1 MTAIKKPLERYVR
14 ESARSNPVLFQ
25 TLSAKSGVRQAKL
38 AKDKEMKVLYR
49 VRFNQPHWPR
59 VMRESVRED
68 SREAFT
74 GEAMGWVLSGES
86 GQSSRGRSRSV
97 EEKAT
102 SFPRANGKRGTN
114 LAPSETPCT
123 WRRPLTGT
131 WEISFT
137 PGQARA
143 GS

>member
-74 GEAMGWVLSGES
+74 G
-86 GQSSRGRSRSV
+86 
-97 EEKAT
+97 
-102 SFPRANGKRGTN
+102 
-114 LAPSETPCT
+114 
-123 WRRPLTGT
+123 RP
-131 WEISFT
+131 W
-137 PGQARA
+137 A
-143 GS
+143 GY